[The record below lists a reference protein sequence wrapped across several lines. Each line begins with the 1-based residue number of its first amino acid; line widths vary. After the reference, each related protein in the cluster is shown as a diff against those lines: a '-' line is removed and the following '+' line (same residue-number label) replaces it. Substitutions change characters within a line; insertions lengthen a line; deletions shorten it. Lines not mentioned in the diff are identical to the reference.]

1 MSNANNPE
9 IRVTAKD
16 DASRVLRGIG
26 GAVEGMEKK
35 FQGLR
40 AGAAGAV
47 GAVAGVV
54 TALAGLSTLV
64 TSARAAIDLGDS
76 LDDLAEKTGVSASR
90 LSELRFASEV
100 AGTSFEDLQGGLRKL
115 GNQIAAAGQGQKE
128 AIALFKDLGVS
139 ATNADGSLRGVD
151 EVLLDVADAF
161 SQYRDGAGKSALAQD
176 IFGKSGASLIPVL
189 NKGSAGIRTLT
200 SDAQKLGAVIGDD
213 AAKAA
218 ADFNDNLTVLRVTAS
233 AAFGQLVGELL
244 PSMNEA
250 LRAYINLRKEF
261 GSTSGA
267 LAATTFS
274 GEPFKDV
281 EGRAKAAAENV
292 ARLKNQIQA
301 LEAVQANANAADFAG
316 TQRRAQTLANL
327 NGQLATQEKLLRA
340 NQSALDAY
348 AKKEAD
354 ASGDKAGGKDP
365 VRAAA
370 EAARAAEEARKA
382 AEDRAK
388 AFAKV
393 LEGLDKELIKTE
405 ELSRVE
411 QLRREIRAGLYG
423 PLTQAQIKQIELRG
437 KEIDAEKAFQDAL
450 DASTKAVLAAG
461 DAARKTAEERQATID
476 RLTGDAL
483 AREQSRQLS
492 LVKTAYEEG
501 AISAEKY
508 ATAVRTIY
516 GIQEDIAGQSD
527 EIKSIWADLGA
538 TFESAFEN
546 ASVEGKGFS
555 GILKGIEQDILRVV
569 TRMLII
575 EPIIKQI
582 KESMKDKGGGTDWLS
597 QLLNFGS
604 SFFGGGGTPSGGSR
618 ALGGTVRPDNV
629 YRVGESGPELFVP
642 PTNGRIIPNKMLG
655 QGGGMSVVI
664 NQTLNIDSRTDQST
678 IVQAMGLAVQ
688 QAEAR
693 IMDTMRRGGMA
704 RAGV

>member
-189 NKGSAGIRTLT
+189 NKGSEGIRDLT
-200 SDAQKLGAVIGDD
+200 EQGRKLGAVIGND
-213 AAKAA
+213 AAAAAAAFNDNIKLFQVTAQQATVQLVGDLLPSINLVLKRYIKLREELGSTVNVAIATAGTGAIFEDIEGQAKAA
-218 ADFNDNLTVLRVTAS
+218 AKNVDTYRKQIEALQRVS
-233 AAFGQLVGELL
+233 AAR
-244 PSMNEA
+244 P
-250 LRAYINLRKEF
+250 
-261 GSTSGA
+261 
-267 LAATTFS
+267 
-274 GEPFKDV
+274 D
-281 EGRAKAAAENV
+281 
-292 ARLKNQIQA
+292 
-301 LEAVQANANAADFAG
+301 DFAG
-316 TQRRAQTLANL
+316 NERRRVQIESL
-327 NGQLATQEKLLRA
+327 NGKLQLQEKFLRGTQAALNDLNGTTAEANRLEKAFLGGGQQGDPKRA
-340 NQSALDAY
+340 N
-348 AKKEAD
+348 AD
-354 ASGDKAGGKDP
+354 AA
-365 VRAAA
+365 
-370 EAARAAEEARKA
+370 KA

-388 AFAKV
+388 SFSKV
-393 LEGLDKELIKTE
+393 LEGLEQELIKSE
-405 ELSRVE
+405 KLSRVE
-411 QLRREIRAGLYG
+411 ALRREIRAGLYG
-423 PLTQAQIKQIELRG
+423 RLDPEQAKQIELIG
-437 KEIDAEKAFQDAL
+437 QQIDAENAFQEAL